1 MGITAPLPVRT
12 APVSTATSSR
22 TRPPVRLTP
31 PPIGLPRRSRDAL
44 LAAARTGLTEAALAP
59 VPGERYALAH
69 LSALRLAAAVL
80 ADRAQ
85 SVPGHRG
92 RPLSAWRLLVRV
104 APELE
109 EWANF
114 FAAGA
119 AKRSAA
125 EAGLPVVT
133 RRDADDL
140 IRQSEAFLEVVE
152 VTLGLLHQPVL
163 GPVDADEDQR
173 VR

>member
-1 MGITAPLPVRT
+1 MGVTAPLPVRP
-12 APVSTATSSR
+12 AAVPASSR
-22 TRPPVRLTP
+22 ARPPVRLAP

-44 LAAARTGLTEAALAP
+44 LAAARNGLTEAALAP

-92 RPLSAWRLLVRV
+92 RPLSAWRLLIRV

-119 AKRSAA
+119 AKRAAA

-140 IRQSEAFLEVVE
+140 IRQTEAFLEVVE

-163 GPVDADEDQR
+163 GPLDPDEGQLGR
-173 VR
+173 

>member
-1 MGITAPLPVRT
+1 MGVGAPPSIRP
-12 APVSTATSSR
+12 APARS
-22 TRPPVRLTP
+22 RPPVRLTSSP
-31 PPIGLPRRSRDAL
+31 VGLPRRSRDAL
-44 LAAARTGLTEAALAP
+44 LAAARDGLTEATLAP

-69 LSALRLAAAVL
+69 LAALRLAAAVL

-109 EWANF
+109 EWASF

-133 RRDADDL
+133 MRDADDL
-140 IRQSEAFLEVVE
+140 IRQTETFLEVVE
-152 VTLGLLHQPVL
+152 TTLGLSHQPVL
-163 GPVDADEDQR
+163 GAAVLGVVGLHEGQR
-173 VR
+173 R